1 MGFRGRKMATK
12 RKRGRPPETKMP
24 ERIDAPAEKIAEV
37 VLQAKPKETW
47 KYLEAVPET
56 SLPRPD

>member
-1 MGFRGRKMATK
+1 
-12 RKRGRPPETKMP
+12 MP

-37 VLQAKPKETW
+37 VLQAKPKENW

-56 SLPRPD
+56 GVPRPD

>member
-1 MGFRGRKMATK
+1 MATK